1 MNQLSTLSDRDKEQ
15 LLRYLGQIYRRG
27 TQFGKTT
34 CHTLNKH
41 DEIVDQEVAAKIR
54 LILRSM
60 DHEGALILYH
70 DFFEV
75 KAQDWWH
82 KRYNA
87 LFYEKHRRK
96 AMNQLL
102 RQLYQEV

>member
-1 MNQLSTLSDRDKEQ
+1 MNKLSTLSEQDKEQ

-27 TQFGKTT
+27 TQYEKTT

-41 DEIVDQEVAAKIR
+41 DENADQEVAAMIR

-60 DHEGALILYH
+60 DHEEALILFH

-75 KAQDWWH
+75 KAQDWWR
-82 KRYNA
+82 KRYSVR
-87 LFYEKHRRK
+87 FYQNQRRK

-102 RQLYQEV
+102 LQLYQEA